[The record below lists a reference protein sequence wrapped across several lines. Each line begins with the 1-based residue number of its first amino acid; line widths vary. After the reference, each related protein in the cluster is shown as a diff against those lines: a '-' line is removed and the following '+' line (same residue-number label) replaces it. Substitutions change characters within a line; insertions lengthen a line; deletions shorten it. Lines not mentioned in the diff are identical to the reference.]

1 MQLSATVSALVVGL
15 RHWQGIAFIQG
26 EEGTAV
32 MKIEGGCHCGHI
44 TYEAEADP
52 NRVFLCHCEDCQI
65 ISGGAYRTVVR
76 VDEEDFRLLSGTLK
90 TYVKIAQ
97 SGNERAQCF
106 CPECGTHIY
115 ATTVDDDPS
124 KVYRIRVAT
133 ARQRDE
139 LPPKAQIWFRSAQPW
154 TTELGSIRSI
164 EKQQ

>member
-1 MQLSATVSALVVGL
+1 
-15 RHWQGIAFIQG
+15 
-26 EEGTAV
+26 

-76 VDEEDFRLLSGTLK
+76 VDEQDFLLLSGTLK

-106 CPECGTHIY
+106 CPECGTHVY
-115 ATTVDDDPS
+115 ATSTGEGP
-124 KVYRIRVAT
+124 KAFGIRLGT
-133 ARQRDE
+133 ARQRRD
-139 LPPKAQIWFRSAQPW
+139 LPPQSQYWCDSAYDW
-154 TTELGSIRSI
+154 AMDISRLEKIATE
-164 EKQQ
+164 